1 MQGEIDNNECQ
12 GIIPRMIKQ
21 VFTHIYES
29 VDNHLEY
36 TVKVSIIEIYMEK
49 IKDLLEP
56 TKNNLKVREDKI
68 KGIYIEDLSERYV
81 LDDKEVLELIEFG
94 TSNRSVAYTNMN
106 SNSSRSHL
114 VFILTIHQKNTSDL
128 SSKLGKLYLVDLA
141 GSEKMGKTGYYMN
154 NIKCYRSNI
163 RRGKNDK
170 SVFDYTRYGY

>member
-1 MQGEIDNNECQ
+1 MVLEGYNGTILAYGQTSSGKTYTMQGNIEDNEYQ

-21 VFTHIYES
+21 VFTHIYETT
-29 VDNHLEY
+29 DDHIEY

-68 KGIYIEDLSERYV
+68 KGLYIEDLSERYV
-81 LDDKEVLELIEFG
+81 INDKEVLELIEIG
-94 TSNRSVAYTNMN
+94 TSNRAVAYTNMN

-141 GSEKMGKTGYYMN
+141 GSEKMGKTGYQTN
-154 NIKCYRSNI
+154 N
-163 RRGKNDK
+163 
-170 SVFDYTRYGY
+170 V